1 MTLRTRSF
9 LCALPNALSLLRL
22 GLVPV
27 LVVLAF
33 AGAET
38 AFLVGLVTGFATDV
52 ADGYLARRTGSA
64 SELGA
69 RLDSWGDLALFGS
82 LPLCAWLLWPDVMTA
97 EARFLVVAVVAFVAP
112 MLLGFARFGRLTSYH
127 TWGAKLTSWAMGAG
141 ALVLFAGGP
150 AWPFHVA
157 TLLLVGEALEEM
169 AITMVLPRWKS
180 DVPTLW
186 HALAEAR

>member
-1 MTLRTRSF
+1 MTTRTRSF
-9 LCALPNALSLLRL
+9 LATLPNALSLLRL
-22 GLVPV
+22 ALVPGLVA
-27 LVVLAF
+27 LAWL
-33 AGAET
+33 GAET
-38 AFLVGLVTGFATDV
+38 LFLAGLVVGFASDV
-52 ADGYLARRTGSA
+52 ADGFLARRTGSA

-82 LPLCAWLLWPDVMTA
+82 LPLCAWLLWPEVMSS
-97 EARFLVVAVVAFVAP
+97 EARFVVVALVAFVSP
-112 MLLGFARFGRLTSYH
+112 ILVGLARFGRLTSYH
-127 TWGAKLTSWAMGAG
+127 TWAAKLTSWAMGAG

-169 AITMVLPRWKS
+169 AITLVLPRWRA

-186 HALAEAR
+186 HALQVR

>member
-1 MTLRTRSF
+1 MNPRIRSF
-9 LCALPNALSLLRL
+9 LRALPNALSLLRL
-22 GLVPV
+22 GLVPA
-27 LVVLAF
+27 LVALAW
-33 AGAET
+33 AGAEGP
-38 AFLVGLVTGFATDV
+38 FLVCLVAGFASDV
-52 ADGYLARRTGSA
+52 ADGFLARRTGSA

-82 LPLCAWLLWPDVMTA
+82 LPLCAWLLWPEVMTA
-97 EARFLVVAVVAFVAP
+97 EARFLVVAVTAFVAP

-127 TWGAKLTSWAMGAG
+127 TWGAKLTSWLMGAG
-141 ALVLFAGGP
+141 ALVLFSGGP

-157 TLLLVGEALEEM
+157 TVVLVAEALEEM
-169 AITMVLPRWKS
+169 AITVVLPRWRA